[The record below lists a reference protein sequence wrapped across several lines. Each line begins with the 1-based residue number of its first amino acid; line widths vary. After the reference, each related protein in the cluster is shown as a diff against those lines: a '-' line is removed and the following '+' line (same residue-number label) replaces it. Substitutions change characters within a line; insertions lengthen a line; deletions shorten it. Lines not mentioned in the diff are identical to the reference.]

1 MIAIL
6 KDTEQETWN
15 RYILRDNLS
24 DMTDSLS
31 RATQQYSLSSEW
43 IKCDPEDRIRIKIA
57 CRNLVFCRRFRFF
70 LKIHKQPVLVFSK

>member
-24 DMTDSLS
+24 DMTGSLS
-31 RATQQYSLSSEW
+31 RAIQQYSLSSEW
-43 IKCDPEDRIRIKIA
+43 IKCDPEDRRRIKIA
-57 CRNLVFCRRFRFF
+57 SKNLFFCRRFRFF
-70 LKIHKQPVLVFSK
+70 LKIHKQPVLMFSK

>member
-57 CRNLVFCRRFRFF
+57 CKTWFF
-70 LKIHKQPVLVFSK
+70 ADVLDFF